1 VWENH
6 TQGKGPEPSSF
17 RIRPH
22 TQELD
27 LMRDVITELAHL
39 QDLARHD
46 PAKRFDRLYRLLRH
60 PLLLALAKDR
70 IAANHGA
77 QTRGVDGQRL
87 SDITTTAI
95 MQLSEELT
103 AGRDQPPTVRP
114 VFIPKKKPKH
124 PPT

>member
-1 VWENH
+1 
-6 TQGKGPEPSSF
+6 
-17 RIRPH
+17 
-22 TQELD
+22 
-27 LMRDVITELAHL
+27 MRDVINELGHL

-77 QTRGVDGQRL
+77 QTPGVDGQRL

-103 AGRDQPPTVRP
+103 AGTYQPQPVRR
-114 VFIPKKKPKH
+114 VYIPKKNGKLRPLGIPMCPSYCTSCK
-124 PPT
+124 